1 MKVQEILTS
10 ESGIY
15 AEIDIVP
22 NTSVF
27 IASEDQYVQWLIK
40 KGYASDY
47 MDGDQLDRYEL
58 LNECLTTELVEEY
71 IISQNIRV
79 RP

>member
-1 MKVQEILTS
+1 MKVTDIFTS

-22 NTSVF
+22 NTIVF
-27 IASEDQYVQWLIK
+27 ICTEDHFVQWLIK

-58 LNECLTTELVEEY
+58 FNECLTTEIALEY
-71 IISQNIRV
+71 IISQNIKV
-79 RP
+79 RQ

>member
-1 MKVQEILTS
+1 MKVTEILTS

-15 AEIDIVP
+15 AEIDIVQ

-47 MDGDQLDRYEL
+47 MDGEQLDRYEL
-58 LNECLTTELVEEY
+58 LNECLTNELVEEY

-79 RP
+79 RQ

>member
-1 MKVQEILTS
+1 MKVTAILTS

-22 NTSVF
+22 NTSIF
-27 IASEDQYVQWLIK
+27 IATEDQFVQWLIK

>member
-1 MKVQEILTS
+1 MKVTEILTS

-15 AEIDIVP
+15 AKIDIVP
-22 NTSVF
+22 NASVF
-27 IASEDQYVQWLIK
+27 IANEDQYVEWLIK
-40 KGYASDY
+40 KGYDTDFN
-47 MDGDQLDRYEL
+47 DGDQLDRYEL

-71 IISQNIRV
+71 IISQNIKV

>member
-1 MKVQEILTS
+1 MKVTEILTS

-27 IASEDQYVQWLIK
+27 ICTEDQYVNWLIK
-40 KGYASDY
+40 KGYASDF

-58 LNECLTTELVEEY
+58 LNECLTNELVEEY

>member
-1 MKVQEILTS
+1 MKVTEILTS

-27 IASEDQYVQWLIK
+27 IANEDQYVQWLIK

-79 RP
+79 RQ